1 MEVIRTLKGH
11 RGWITCLAF
20 SPDGS
25 QLAVAGEHGQL
36 RVWDLNSEEEALPRL
51 LPGHIGVVYGVAFNN
66 DGSALASAG
75 ADQTIRLW
83 DLSTPDSNR
92 ELTGHTGAVLSVAF
106 NHDGSLLA
114 SGSADKTVQL
124 WDLTVREPAPT
135 IIGSHN
141 GKVCRVAFNSAG
153 SLLASAGTD
162 RTVQLRRIP
171 SGGVQYM
178 FNGHSGR
185 ITGIAFSPDGEQLAS
200 GDWVED
206 SLVIWNLASGLLA
219 DSIDGVACS
228 CGQAEWV
235 LDVAFS
241 PSGVLAS
248 TGPCDGSIRRWEIAT
263 RSMMP
268 QLTGHK
274 GPVSSLAFSSDG
286 KLASGGG
293 QDHEV
298 RIWSESPPLANR
310 PR

>member
-1 MEVIRTLKGH
+1 MKVIRTLKGH
-11 RGWITCLAF
+11 HGWITGLAF

-36 RVWDLNSEEEALPRL
+36 RVWDLNAEEEALPRL
-51 LPGHIGVVYGVAFNN
+51 LHGHIGVVYSVAFND
-66 DGSALASAG
+66 DGSVLASAG

-106 NHDGSLLA
+106 NHDSSLLA

-124 WDLTVREPAPT
+124 WDLTAPEPT
-135 IIGSHN
+135 SRIIGRHTD
-141 GKVCRVAFNSAG
+141 KVCRVMFNNVG
-153 SLLASAGTD
+153 SFLASAGAD

-171 SGGVQYM
+171 SGGLQHTL
-178 FNGHSGR
+178 NSHSGR

-200 GDWVED
+200 ADWVED
-206 SLVIWNLASGLLA
+206 SLVIWNLADGKPEHT
-219 DSIDGVACS
+219 IDGVSCS

-235 LDVAFS
+235 LDVAYS
-241 PSGVLAS
+241 PSGILAA
-248 TGPCDGSIRRWEIAT
+248 TGPCDGSIRRWEIASG
-263 RSMMP
+263 SMMP

-274 GPVSSLAFSSDG
+274 GPVSSLTFSSDG

-293 QDHEV
+293 RDHQV
-298 RIWSESPPLANR
+298 RIWSESSSPASQSL
-310 PR
+310 

>member
-1 MEVIRTLKGH
+1 MNVIRTLKGH
-11 RGWITCLAF
+11 YGWITCLAF

-25 QLAVAGEHGQL
+25 QLAVASEHGQL
-36 RVWDLNSEEEALPRL
+36 RVWDLDAEEEALPRL
-51 LPGHIGVVYGVAFNN
+51 LPGHLGVVYSVAFNN
-66 DGSALASAG
+66 DGSVLASAG

-106 NHDGSLLA
+106 HRDSSLLA
-114 SGSADKTVQL
+114 SGSADTTVRL
-124 WDLTVREPAPT
+124 WDLSAPDPASR
-135 IIGSHN
+135 IIGRHN
-141 GKVCRVAFNSAG
+141 DKVCRVAFNTVG
-153 SLLASAGTD
+153 SCLASAGMD
-162 RTVQLRRIP
+162 RTVQVRRIP
-171 SGGVQYM
+171 SGGLQHS
-178 FNGHSGR
+178 FNSHSGR
-185 ITGIAFSPDGEQLAS
+185 ITAIAFSPDGQRLAS
-200 GDWVED
+200 ADWVED
-206 SLVIWNLASGLLA
+206 SLVIWNLAKGIA
-219 DSIDGVACS
+219 EDTIDGVSCS

-248 TGPCDGSIRRWEIAT
+248 TGPCDGSIRRWESAT
-263 RSMMP
+263 HSMMS

-298 RIWSESPPLANR
+298 RIWSESSPLAS
-310 PR
+310 